1 MMQAFLNLEAISK
14 MFETG
19 FAVYFSR
26 SRNKIWLKGES
37 SDNRQ
42 KIEKVYYNRK
52 EFFFVYVVSQKLAAC
67 HEGYYSCFFRKIETD
82 RSFTQIDF
90 DRKFQPEKV
99 YG

>member
-1 MMQAFLNLEAISK
+1 MEEITNSNEFSFSGLLPVVTVDLENRVLMQAFLNLEAISK

-52 EFFFVYVVSQKLAAC
+52 EFFFVYVVSQN
-67 HEGYYSCFFRKIETD
+67 
-82 RSFTQIDF
+82 
-90 DRKFQPEKV
+90 
-99 YG
+99 